1 MTSQLPTQ
9 ILGYW
14 NRLTVVQRMLLVA
27 LVLAAAILIPVLV
40 NWAGTPTY
48 SVAFSNLSEA
58 DAGAIVEQLVEAGV
72 DYELPRSGTIAVP
85 AEQVYEVRM
94 QMAREGLPEG
104 GTVGYELFS
113 GNTLGMTE
121 FTQRINYQRAL
132 EGELERTISNLDAIE
147 AVRVHIVTPE
157 KRLLASDQAPATAS
171 VTVKV
176 RSGQQIDAA
185 QVRSITHL
193 VASSVEDLKPEN
205 VVVVDVNGMML
216 SAGVEDGYT
225 TTGQT
230 DQRQALE
237 QSAAA
242 EIRHKV
248 QSLLDSSLGPNR
260 SVVQAY
266 VTMDWTERKTTV
278 QSFEPDPQAVR
289 SSQVISETYAT
300 DGTLLGGIPGSDNNL
315 PPVVEEDA
323 TGDQATSYQRLEKT
337 LNYELTQSETQEVFA
352 PGIIERVSL
361 SVLVDG
367 VQDQAQLATLKSV
380 IAAAAGI
387 DETRGDLLAVETLE
401 FDHSYYETQVAE
413 FESQS
418 QTDQYFRYGQV
429 AAAVLILLFLFFYMQ
444 RQIGNLRRRTTR
456 EWVPIMKP
464 VSELALSGSS
474 GGYALPGKNYP
485 GLPQRAYSEASTL
498 PEKSQAQSREEKA
511 ARMEAAA
518 HEQQIEK
525 EIHEIEAKAQ
535 PINPQDERLVKL
547 VSHMAEEDPSRVA
560 EVIQMW
566 LSEGKR

>member
-387 DETRGDLLAVETLE
+387 DETRRFAGGRDAGIRPFLLRDTGSRVRIAVPDGPVFPLRPGCGGGSDPA
-401 FDHSYYETQVAE
+401 FPVLLH
-413 FESQS
+413 
-418 QTDQYFRYGQV
+418 
-429 AAAVLILLFLFFYMQ
+429 AAPD
-444 RQIGNLRRRTTR
+444 RQ
-456 EWVPIMKP
+456 P
-464 VSELALSGSS
+464 
-474 GGYALPGKNYP
+474 
-485 GLPQRAYSEASTL
+485 
-498 PEKSQAQSREEKA
+498 
-511 ARMEAAA
+511 AAA
-518 HEQQIEK
+518 HHPRVGAD
-525 EIHEIEAKAQ
+525 HETRLGAG
-535 PINPQDERLVKL
+535 PERQFRRLRP
-547 VSHMAEEDPSRVA
+547 AR
-560 EVIQMW
+560 
-566 LSEGKR
+566 